1 MKTIGYESK
10 EYKLRLYIS
19 SDNVLLLDI
28 FINNP
33 EKYRIYLSYNNNILY
48 YRRFKIHEEYY
59 RIGDWKGF
67 DVREENEELID
78 VTKINLNKIF
88 TVLQNYDIY
97 NAEHKKNIIMVG
109 LMKKDLLKEYSAQ
122 IDENKISIRWNI

>member
-1 MKTIGYESK
+1 MQTITYECN
-10 EYKLRLYIS
+10 EYASRLYIS
-19 SDNVLLLDI
+19 NNDVLLLDI

-88 TVLQNYDIY
+88 PVLRNYDIY

>member
-1 MKTIGYESK
+1 MSNI
-10 EYKLRLYIS
+10 
-19 SDNVLLLDI
+19 DVFLLDI

-33 EKYRIYLSYNNNILY
+33 EKYRIKLSYDNNILRY
-48 YRRFKIHEEYY
+48 SRYKIHEEYY

-78 VTKINLNKIF
+78 YVKINLNKIF

-97 NAEHKKNIIMVG
+97 NAEHKKNIIMVA
-109 LMKKDLLKEYSAQ
+109 LMKKDLLKEYTYQ
-122 IDENKISIRWNI
+122 IDENKINIKWSI

>member
-1 MKTIGYESK
+1 MQTIGYEFK
-10 EYKLRLYIS
+10 EYKLRLYMS

-48 YRRFKIHEEYY
+48 YRRFKVHEEYY
-59 RIGDWKGF
+59 HIGDWKGF

-88 TVLQNYDIY
+88 PVLQNYDIY
-97 NAEHKKNIIMVG
+97 NAEHKKNIIMVA
-109 LMKKDLLKEYSAQ
+109 LMKKDLLKEFTYQ
-122 IDENKISIRWNI
+122 IDENKINIKWSI

>member
-1 MKTIGYESK
+1 MQTMGYESK
-10 EYKLRLYIS
+10 EYKLRLYMSNI
-19 SDNVLLLDI
+19 DVLLLDI

-78 VTKINLNKIF
+78 VTKINFNKIF
-88 TVLQNYDIY
+88 PVLRNYDIY
-97 NAEHKKNIIMVG
+97 NAEHKINIIMIT